1 VAGINIAKRGQY
13 DVAGINIAKR
23 GQYDVA
29 GINIAKRGQYGRFM
43 LYPFI
48 LIKFDF

>member
-29 GINIAKRGQYGRFM
+29 GINIAKRDQYGRFM

>member
-1 VAGINIAKRGQY
+1 VAGIKIAKRGQY

>member
-1 VAGINIAKRGQY
+1 
-13 DVAGINIAKR
+13 VAGINIAKR